1 MNNIVDSHCHL
12 DFNAFKNDLNE
23 VIKRAKKNGVK
34 YLLTISI
41 DLEKFNDV
49 LKVAKDFPNNVWCT
63 TGIHPN
69 NVKKPNGKRF

>member
-23 VIKRAKKNGVK
+23 VIKETKKNGVK

-41 DLEKFNDV
+41 DLKNLMMF
-49 LKVAKDFPNNVWCT
+49 
-63 TGIHPN
+63 
-69 NVKKPNGKRF
+69 